1 MALHVCVRGIGIRR
15 SKDLRAEIGKCPN
28 STNER
33 KQMSTKTIYKRIAL
47 VAVAALGAGV
57 LSVAPANAASNA
69 TAITAADITMVT
81 PGANTVLAIG
91 VCALAADATNA
102 SSTTAFNTG
111 SVAAVGARL
120 VFTTDTNGTGSLVVS
135 GPAVWAGLPSTTAAL
150 TTATTAATISADA
163 KTVGFTD
170 NAAFAVLSV
179 TGVGAITV
187 TAYNAATPATATAA
201 VDAFGITAVASCDS
215 RTASAANSI
224 FKLDNEATQATST
237 TVDWKDALGVT
248 GTPDYADIDAGST
261 VIINI
266 LLRDAYKA
274 PLGVAGA
281 LTATATNGAVIAF
294 DANVPV
300 ASIAVLPTTGTTDV
314 ELKVAQSPAAP
325 GAPLDTVVTF
335 AFNGVT
341 LATKAVKIL
350 GIAKSIKLY
359 DNTVGSSGTSDGEF
373 SYTVSDAAGNNLLV
387 ADLPTGT
394 IAGVTSAGIVSSV
407 AAGTAPSASA
417 AGIGSF
423 ACAASKSGSQDYSIA
438 LVNSA
443 LELIKSNVVTF
454 TCGDSSVDTFS
465 VSMDKATY
473 SPGEIATLTIA
484 GKDSRGG
491 IVSDAA
497 VIGAGYVNIAL
508 AGMTQIGTAASSVD
522 TFTSGKKTYK
532 FRVDQVEGSFVG
544 QAQATAATDT
554 SAKAIQYKIAN
565 ATGTV
570 SNADVLKA
578 IVSLI
583 ASINKQIALLQKAL
597 LKK

>member
-1 MALHVCVRGIGIRR
+1 
-15 SKDLRAEIGKCPN
+15 
-28 STNER
+28 
-33 KQMSTKTIYKRIAL
+33 
-47 VAVAALGAGV
+47 
-57 LSVAPANAASNA
+57 
-69 TAITAADITMVT
+69 
-81 PGANTVLAIG
+81 
-91 VCALAADATNA
+91 
-102 SSTTAFNTG
+102 
-111 SVAAVGARL
+111 
-120 VFTTDTNGTGSLVVS
+120 
-135 GPAVWAGLPSTTAAL
+135 
-150 TTATTAATISADA
+150 
-163 KTVGFTD
+163 
-170 NAAFAVLSV
+170 
-179 TGVGAITV
+179 
-187 TAYNAATPATATAA
+187 
-201 VDAFGITAVASCDS
+201 
-215 RTASAANSI
+215 
-224 FKLDNEATQATST
+224 
-237 TVDWKDALGVT
+237 
-248 GTPDYADIDAGST
+248 
-261 VIINI
+261 
-266 LLRDAYKA
+266 
-274 PLGVAGA
+274 
-281 LTATATNGAVIAF
+281 
-294 DANVPV
+294 
-300 ASIAVLPTTGTTDV
+300 
-314 ELKVAQSPAAP
+314 
-325 GAPLDTVVTF
+325 
-335 AFNGVT
+335 VT

-350 GIAKSIKLY
+350 GVAKSIKLY

-565 ATGTV
+565 AIGTV

>member
-1 MALHVCVRGIGIRR
+1 
-15 SKDLRAEIGKCPN
+15 
-28 STNER
+28 
-33 KQMSTKTIYKRIAL
+33 MSTKTIYKRIAL

-57 LSVAPANAASNA
+57 LSVAPANAADG

-91 VCALAADATNA
+91 VCALATAAVDTD
-102 SSTTAFNTG
+102 STSALNTG
-111 SVAAVGARL
+111 SVAAVGSKL
-120 VFTTDTNGTGSLVVS
+120 VFTTDVNGTGSLVVS
-135 GPAVWAGLPSTTAAL
+135 GPAVWAGLPSTDSTLATAA
-150 TTATTAATISADA
+150 TSATISADA
-163 KTVGFTD
+163 KTVGFADAT
-170 NAAFAVLSV
+170 AVSILSV

-201 VDAFGITAVASCDS
+201 VDAFGINAVASCDS

-224 FKLDNEATQATST
+224 FVLDNNVEQASATST
-237 TVDWKDALGVT
+237 DWKDATVP
-248 GTPDYADIDAGST
+248 GTPRYDDIDAGST

-281 LTATATNGAVIAF
+281 LTATATNGALVAF
-294 DANVPV
+294 NDETLA
-300 ASIAVLPTTGTTDV
+300 ASIAVLPTTGASGV
-314 ELKVAQSPAAP
+314 ELKVSQSPAAP

-394 IAGVTSAGIVSSV
+394 IAGVTSAGIVSAV
-407 AAGTAPSASA
+407 AAGTAPTATA

-438 LVNSA
+438 LVNTA

-454 TCGDSSVDTFS
+454 TCGASSVDTFS

-583 ASINKQIALLQKAL
+583 ASINKQIAALQKAL
-597 LKK
+597 LRR

>member
-1 MALHVCVRGIGIRR
+1 VSEELELEDP
-15 SKDLRAEIGKCPN
+15 KDLRAEIGKCPN

-33 KQMSTKTIYKRIAL
+33 KNMSTKTIYKRIAL

-57 LSVAPANAASNA
+57 LSVAPANAASNT
-69 TAITAADITMVT
+69 TAITAADITMVA
-81 PGANTVLAIG
+81 ANADTVLAIG
-91 VCALAADATNA
+91 VCALAAAAVDSA
-102 SSTTAFNTG
+102 STSALNTG
-111 SVAAVGARL
+111 SVAAVGSKL
-120 VFTTDTNGTGSLVVS
+120 VFRTDTNGKGALVVS
-135 GPAVWAGLPSTTAAL
+135 GPAVWAGLPSTDATLATAA
-150 TTATTAATISADA
+150 TAATISADA

-170 NAAFAVLSV
+170 DAAFAVLSV

-187 TAYNAATPATATAA
+187 TAYNAATVAAATAA
-201 VDAFGITAVASCDS
+201 VDQFGITAVAACDT

-224 FKLDNEATQATST
+224 FVLDNGAEQAASTST
-237 TVDWKDALGVT
+237 DWKDATVP
-248 GTPDYADIDAGST
+248 GTPNYADIDAGST

-274 PLGVAGA
+274 NLGTAGA
-281 LTATATNGAVIAF
+281 LTATATNGAVVAF
-294 DANVPV
+294 DAETAA
-300 ASIAVLPTTGTTDV
+300 ASIAVLPTTGASNV

-359 DNTVGSSGTSDGEF
+359 DNTVGSTGTSDGDFNYE
-373 SYTVSDAAGNNLLV
+373 VNDAAGNRLLV
-387 ADLPTGT
+387 SDLPTGT
-394 IAGVTSAGIVSSV
+394 IAGVTSAGVVSAV
-407 AAGTAPSASA
+407 AAGTAPTAAA

-423 ACAASKSGSQDYSIA
+423 ACAANRSGSQDYSIG
-438 LVNSA
+438 LVNTA

-454 TCGDSSVDTFS
+454 TCGSSTVDTFS
-465 VSMDKATY
+465 LSMDKASY

-497 VIGAGYVNIAL
+497 VIGAGYANIAL
-508 AGMTQIGTAASSVD
+508 AGMTQIGTAASSAD

-554 SAKAIQYKIAN
+554 GAKTVQYKIAN

-583 ASINKQIALLQKAL
+583 ASINKQIAALQKAL
-597 LKK
+597 LRR

>member
-1 MALHVCVRGIGIRR
+1 
-15 SKDLRAEIGKCPN
+15 
-28 STNER
+28 
-33 KQMSTKTIYKRIAL
+33 MSTKTIYKRIAL

-57 LSVAPANAASNA
+57 LSVAPATAGSNT
-69 TAITAADITMVT
+69 TAITAADITMVAPT
-81 PGANTVLAIG
+81 ADTVLAIG
-91 VCALAADATNA
+91 VCALAAAAVDG
-102 SSTTAFNTG
+102 SSTSALNTG
-111 SVAAVGARL
+111 SVAAVGSKL
-120 VFTTDTNGTGSLVVS
+120 VFLTDTNGKGSLVVS
-135 GPAVWAGLPSTTAAL
+135 GPAVWAGLPSTAATLATAA
-150 TTATTAATISADA
+150 TGATISADA

-170 NAAFAVLSV
+170 DAAYSVLSV

-187 TAYNAATPATATAA
+187 TAYNAATVAAATAA
-201 VDAFGITAVASCDS
+201 VDQFGITAVAACDS

-224 FKLDNEATQATST
+224 FVLDNGAEQAASTST
-237 TVDWKDALGVT
+237 DWKDATVP
-248 GTPDYADIDAGST
+248 GTPNYADIDAGST

-274 PLGVAGA
+274 NLGTAGA
-281 LTATATNGAVIAF
+281 LTATATNGAVVAF
-294 DANVPV
+294 DAETAA
-300 ASIAVLPTTGTTDV
+300 ASIAVLPTTGASNV

-373 SYTVSDAAGNNLLV
+373 SYTVNDAAGNNLLV
-387 ADLPTGT
+387 TDLPTGT
-394 IAGVTSAGIVSSV
+394 IAGVTSAGVVSAV
-407 AAGTAPSASA
+407 AAGTAPTAAA

-423 ACAASKSGSQDYSIA
+423 ACAANKSGSQDYSIA
-438 LVNSA
+438 LVNTA

-454 TCGDSSVDTFS
+454 TCGASSVDTFS
-465 VSMDKATY
+465 VSMDKASY

-497 VIGAGYVNIAL
+497 VIGAGYANIAL

-554 SAKAIQYKIAN
+554 GAKTVQYKIAN
-565 ATGTV
+565 ATSKV
-570 SNADVLKA
+570 SNEDVLKA

-583 ASINKQIALLQKAL
+583 ASINKQIAALQKAL